1 TGSSRER
8 DSTSSTRSRSPLTTP
23 SARCPTSW
31 SPRISA
37 TSPRRPTVCSTAMPL
52 RTCRPF
58 SAARPCACGARSRS
72 VIHSEHPSLKIAKL
86 ESLHCDAGTR
96 NFDFLKLTT
105 DTGLV
110 GWSEYNES
118 FGGAGLSAVIDRLAP
133 SVLGKDPR
141 AWEAHVTLM
150 YAQRRQASGGVVQ

>member
-1 TGSSRER
+1 
-8 DSTSSTRSRSPLTTP
+8 
-23 SARCPTSW
+23 
-31 SPRISA
+31 
-37 TSPRRPTVCSTAMPL
+37 M
-52 RTCRPF
+52 
-58 SAARPCACGARSRS
+58 
-72 VIHSEHPSLKIAKL
+72 KIAKL

-150 YAQRRQASGGVVQ
+150 YAQRRQASGGVVQQAIAAIENAMLDVKARALGIPVYEMLGGPVRERIRLYWSHCGTYRVRSHQELQIPAVKTLDDIVKLGKEVAAKGYTGL